1 MDDKP
6 AVDPEVRFT
15 AEQRAAVHIHD
26 KNLIVVAGA
35 GSGKTRVLVER
46 YLQLLEANPEWSIQ
60 SLVAITFTR
69 EAAFEMRHRVR
80 LELERRAESAREAV
94 WLRHLSEMD
103 SARIDTI
110 HGLCASILRANA
122 AQAGVD
128 PKFDVLDEIEASILL
143 ENAVE
148 EALAALDPELLALF
162 SFYDSDKILS
172 SITRQDLFNVPLPGE
187 APTPDAL
194 LQTWREQW
202 SEEVLRAR
210 QRLFQNEDVSTLM
223 EAAAYPSDDK
233 LGALYQQYQS
243 YLTRMAAEDDAE
255 GVWHLIAECHS
266 RGKVG
271 NAGTAASW
279 GGKEGKKQ
287 AAELLRVAR
296 EQLKGALE
304 ETGEPLGALDAQSAQ
319 MLPLWIRLLAKVQD
333 VYQKLKA
340 ERALVDFDDLER
352 LTAQVL
358 SQEQIRRRYRE
369 AEFNHLLVDEFQ
381 DTNDRQWQIIR
392 ALGVEIAQS
401 ANDLPLPVI
410 GILKTIDQQVIEFS
424 LAVASSD
431 LVL

>member
-6 AVDPEVRFT
+6 AVDAQMRFT

-194 LQTWREQW
+194 LRMWHEQW

-210 QRLFQNEDVSTLM
+210 QRLFQSEDVSILM
-223 EAAAYPSDDK
+223 EAAAHPTDDK
-233 LGALYQQYQS
+233 L
-243 YLTRMAAEDDAE
+243 
-255 GVWHLIAECHS
+255 
-266 RGKVG
+266 
-271 NAGTAASW
+271 
-279 GGKEGKKQ
+279 
-287 AAELLRVAR
+287 
-296 EQLKGALE
+296 
-304 ETGEPLGALDAQSAQ
+304 
-319 MLPLWIRLLAKVQD
+319 
-333 VYQKLKA
+333 
-340 ERALVDFDDLER
+340 
-352 LTAQVL
+352 
-358 SQEQIRRRYRE
+358 
-369 AEFNHLLVDEFQ
+369 
-381 DTNDRQWQIIR
+381 
-392 ALGVEIAQS
+392 
-401 ANDLPLPVI
+401 
-410 GILKTIDQQVIEFS
+410 
-424 LAVASSD
+424 
-431 LVL
+431 